1 MRKFKFS
8 TLTILL
14 IFIIAFAVAGT
25 PVGASADGK
34 EVYIGGIPAGFTLGL
49 GGAQVVGICEVLT
62 VDGAKCPAKEAEIYV
77 GDIILTLNGVT
88 IESAKDLDTVLA
100 KEKKTEYTVEIQR
113 DGEEMTK
120 EIKPAKDITSGKR
133 KLGVLVR
140 DSVSGIGTVTYIE
153 KDTLRFGSLGHPVMG
168 ENGAAMKVAGG
179 KIYNCSIVNVVKGIR
194 GKAGELKGVFLNDTH
209 IATAEKNCDCGI
221 FGQFKKGYDFSRFKC
236 AKTAAV
242 GDTHPGKA
250 SIFTT
255 IDGIT
260 PKEYSVSNVKVDKN
274 NKQNKNFVIKI
285 TDDTLL
291 AQTGGIVQ
299 GMSGSP
305 IIQDGKLIGAVTHVF
320 LNDPTRGY
328 GISVDNMFGN

>member
-14 IFIIAFAVAGT
+14 IFIIVFAVAGT

-153 KDTLRFGSLGHPVMG
+153 KTRFGSVLWVIP
-168 ENGAAMKVAGG
+168 
-179 KIYNCSIVNVVKGIR
+179 
-194 GKAGELKGVFLNDTH
+194 LW
-209 IATAEKNCDCGI
+209 
-221 FGQFKKGYDFSRFKC
+221 
-236 AKTAAV
+236 AKTAR
-242 GDTHPGKA
+242 
-250 SIFTT
+250 
-255 IDGIT
+255 
-260 PKEYSVSNVKVDKN
+260 
-274 NKQNKNFVIKI
+274 
-285 TDDTLL
+285 L
-291 AQTGGIVQ
+291 
-299 GMSGSP
+299 
-305 IIQDGKLIGAVTHVF
+305 
-320 LNDPTRGY
+320 
-328 GISVDNMFGN
+328 